1 MLKPKVLF
9 LCSGNTARSQMA
21 EAFLRRYAG
30 DHFEVHSAGLE
41 PSTINPL
48 TVRVMEEIGFDLSPQ
63 RSKDVTEYLG
73 KMHFGYLVTVCARA
87 EEQCPTVF
95 PGVGKRLHWAFD
107 DPAAFDGPDEA
118 KLHEF
123 RRVRDQIDRRIQD
136 WLADLS
142 ITIQR

>member
-41 PSTINPL
+41 PGTINPF

>member
-1 MLKPKVLF
+1 
-9 LCSGNTARSQMA
+9 MA